1 MDSGKSQHNRR
12 SGARRATTSHPGRS
26 GARNER
32 PTARSSYRS
41 ARRVKPSRIGQ
52 IDNVGPA
59 VRSTSFA
66 PAKSAQAPQTPR
78 PTQGASQSQQGPP
91 RPTASDG
98 TLLSRRRFLYGA
110 LGVGALAAAAIG
122 AGAVIASRNGEDD
135 GAVFA
140 LSVPTGSVTTLDAL
154 TLVEDATTLMR
165 ETANVELPFGSL
177 VWAANDTVAACLMPT
192 ETGSPLTRAAL
203 ISLESAA
210 VTTVLEQAEGRAEGF
225 EIYDVRANEQGI
237 VWTEANILDG
247 VWRIYTATLTGGF
260 GRGIGSPVLADSGG
274 PETQTPSIAAV
285 GPFAFWQVN
294 PQAADKSNTIASTVR
309 RAQLGTADAET
320 VVTSPR
326 RLAAPLYALADAV
339 VFAQRVVGT
348 TSHQLTK
355 MNAESGEVED
365 TLVLPRGMAP
375 LHAAYGKSGFM
386 FSFESIYNYGEGISN
401 LGTYAPRTAVVPDD
415 YSAAP
420 WFCFGRT
427 PTAAP
432 AWCGKYLIV
441 KSSYSV
447 CGVDLDAGTYFA
459 LDVDDGA
466 DDYGEYLASTGQ
478 GNAIVT
484 FTNIDYQ
491 PVGSDA
497 VKTCR
502 VKIRRPVA

>member
-12 SGARRATTSHPGRS
+12 SGARRATTGHPGRN

-41 ARRVKPSRIGQ
+41 ARRVKSSRIGQ

-66 PAKSAQAPQTPR
+66 PAKSAQAPQT
-78 PTQGASQSQQGPP
+78 P

-135 GAVFA
+135 GAVSA

-225 EIYDVRANEQGI
+225 EI
-237 VWTEANILDG
+237 
-247 VWRIYTATLTGGF
+247 
-260 GRGIGSPVLADSGG
+260 
-274 PETQTPSIAAV
+274 
-285 GPFAFWQVN
+285 
-294 PQAADKSNTIASTVR
+294 
-309 RAQLGTADAET
+309 
-320 VVTSPR
+320 
-326 RLAAPLYALADAV
+326 
-339 VFAQRVVGT
+339 
-348 TSHQLTK
+348 
-355 MNAESGEVED
+355 
-365 TLVLPRGMAP
+365 
-375 LHAAYGKSGFM
+375 
-386 FSFESIYNYGEGISN
+386 
-401 LGTYAPRTAVVPDD
+401 
-415 YSAAP
+415 
-420 WFCFGRT
+420 
-427 PTAAP
+427 
-432 AWCGKYLIV
+432 
-441 KSSYSV
+441 
-447 CGVDLDAGTYFA
+447 
-459 LDVDDGA
+459 
-466 DDYGEYLASTGQ
+466 
-478 GNAIVT
+478 
-484 FTNIDYQ
+484 
-491 PVGSDA
+491 
-497 VKTCR
+497 
-502 VKIRRPVA
+502 